1 MKDLC
6 AQELVSK
13 GMFCNTNC
21 NLAIGTSSFSKKDM
35 NDIRIRKNVQ
45 SLGPPGTQA
54 LLIPYGRAKWGLAD
68 TAAADTNA
76 VEMIVD
82 FILEMVF
89 NSVYV

>member
-1 MKDLC
+1 
-6 AQELVSK
+6 
-13 GMFCNTNC
+13 
-21 NLAIGTSSFSKKDM
+21 M

-54 LLIPYGRAKWGLAD
+54 LLVPYGRAKWGLAD

-82 FILEMVF
+82 FILEMVSTAF
-89 NSVYV
+89 MCNVERQET